1 MHTAPSTK
9 STATRPAPTSTYRP
23 RVTLTRTYGVYEVE
37 SEKRPGVTYHT
48 DAVLGACDC
57 PAGQYNKACKHVALA
72 LRVWQMHHALRLT
85 ARQRSATVT
94 AHVETAP
101 TSGDLDAQLA
111 AAAQVLD
118 RARRALLDTDE
129 QSDEYAVLLR
139 QVDQAERAYAA
150 LDARAMKAA

>member
-9 STATRPAPTSTYRP
+9 SSATRPAPARTYRP
-23 RVTLTRTYGVYEVE
+23 RVTLTRTYGVYRVE
-37 SEKRPGVTYHT
+37 SEQRPGVTYRT

-57 PAGQYNKACKHVALA
+57 PAGQYNRACKHVALA
-72 LRVWQMHHALRLT
+72 VHVWQMHHALRLA
-85 ARQRSATVT
+85 ARQRSVTVT
-94 AHVETAP
+94 AHGEAAP
-101 TSGDLDAQLA
+101 TAGLDTQLA

-129 QSDEYAVLLR
+129 RSDEYAVLLR

-150 LDARAMKAA
+150 LDASAIQAA